1 MIFVTRWTAFRHY
14 TLIHNCII
22 FVNRNNLKQQV
33 LQEILDA
40 LWESEQDMELNE
52 SSYKVLPFPRMRQLV
67 RDAGWI
73 GKRKQMM
80 HGFIEVDVTEPRRI
94 IREQAALTGEQ
105 FSFSAFVLACIGQAV
120 AQDKLVHA
128 YRNWRNQLIIFD
140 EVDVLIAIEVE
151 TGERT
156 FPLVHP
162 VRAVNRRTVGDIHDE
177 IRAIQ
182 AKPQQSEGMQT
193 ALTRTYYWLPTFL
206 RHLGYR
212 LVEMNPHWRKQYA
225 GTVGLT
231 SVGMFGR
238 GGGWGIGMPSHS
250 LAITL
255 GGIAQKPGWING
267 RVEPREYLCITLS
280 FDHDVIDGAP
290 AARFT
295 RRLID
300 LIESS
305 YGLWQQEELVA
316 E

>member
-1 MIFVTRWTAFRHY
+1 MVQAKFKS
-14 TLIHNCII
+14 NGS
-22 FVNRNNLKQQV
+22 
-33 LQEILDA
+33 D
-40 LWESEQDMELNE
+40 
-52 SSYKVLPFPRMRQLV
+52 YKVLPFPRMRQLV
-67 RDAGWI
+67 IDAGWM

-80 HGFIEVDVTEPRRI
+80 HGFIEVDVTGPRRI
-94 IREQAALTGEQ
+94 IREQATQTGEQ
-105 FSFSAFVLACIGQAV
+105 PSFSAFVLTCIGQAV

-140 EVDVLIAIEVE
+140 DVDVLIAIEVE
-151 TGERT
+151 TDGRT
-156 FPLVHP
+156 FPILHP
-162 VRAVNRRTVGDIHDE
+162 VRAVNRRTVGDIHNE

-182 AKPQQSEGMQT
+182 AKLQQSEGMQS
-193 ALTRTYYWLPTFL
+193 ALMRTYHWLPAFL

-255 GGIAQKPGWING
+255 GGIAEKPGWING
-267 RVEPREYLCITLS
+267 RVELREYLCITLS

-290 AARFT
+290 AARFS

-305 YGLWQQEELVA
+305 YGLCHQEEMVA
-316 E
+316 A